1 MRALGSRRFI
11 DYILFSPAVIAAN
24 RVGFAIGTGR
34 CGTVFLYE
42 AMAKEPG
49 VASSHERNPENE
61 AFQRYCKWHRLP
73 VDDEGFLA
81 TKEAEIRADLSACV
95 YSFEASPYL
104 ALSARELHER
114 FGAKFI
120 FLIRRPDQVV
130 TSFVHKG
137 FYSRPYSVRDVGLA
151 TGYQDQAPERFF
163 TFFARISPS
172 GPFFSTWNAM
182 TPVGKVAWFW
192 KAYNERTLEVLDRM
206 PAESYRTVRIEDLDH
221 AKYLELGQFLGLEL
235 KLTHEAFEALRV
247 SRPHAFWRKRTID
260 QWSSREVAEFEDQVT
275 ELAQR
280 LGYPHQVAELLDE
293 ARAERAES
301 IRLGRIPPPRPA
313 PRFWRLRRV
322 AAQWLRGIATSV
334 DVS

>member
-1 MRALGSRRFI
+1 M
-11 DYILFSPAVIAAN
+11 
-24 RVGFAIGTGR
+24 
-34 CGTVFLYE
+34 FLYE

-61 AFQRYCKWHRLP
+61 AFQRYCKWHGLP

-81 TKEAEIRADLSACV
+81 TKEEEIVADLASSS

-114 FGAKFI
+114 FGAKFA
-120 FLIRRPDQVV
+120 FLVRRPDQVV

-137 FYSRPYSVRDVGLA
+137 FYSRPYSVGNVDLA
-151 TGYQDQAPERFF
+151 TGYQDQTPERFF

-172 GPFFSTWNAM
+172 GSFFSTWNDM

-192 KAYNERTLEVLDRM
+192 RAYNERTLEILSQL

-221 AKYLELGQFLGLEL
+221 AKYVELCRFLGVES
-235 KLTHEAFEALRV
+235 KLSREDFEALRA

-260 QWSSREVAEFEDQVT
+260 QWSTREVAEFESQVSD
-275 ELAQR
+275 LAR
-280 LGYPHQVAELLDE
+280 RFNYPHKIAELVDE
-293 ARAERAES
+293 ARAEKAES
-301 IRLGRIPPPRPA
+301 LRLGRIPSPRPA
-313 PRFWRLRRV
+313 PRFWRLRRA

>member
-1 MRALGSRRFI
+1 
-11 DYILFSPAVIAAN
+11 VIPPN

-61 AFQRYCKWHRLP
+61 AFQRYCKWHGLP

-81 TKEAEIRADLSACV
+81 TKEEEISADLASSS

-114 FGAKFI
+114 FGAKFA
-120 FLIRRPDQVV
+120 FLVRRPDQVV

-137 FYSRPYSVRDVGLA
+137 FYSRPYSVGNVDLA

-172 GPFFSTWNAM
+172 GPFFSTWNDM

-192 KAYNERTLEVLDRM
+192 RAYNERTLEILSQL

-221 AKYLELGQFLGLEL
+221 AKYVELCRFLGVES
-235 KLTHEAFEALRV
+235 KLSREDFEALRA

-260 QWSSREVAEFEDQVT
+260 QWSTREVAEFESQVSD
-275 ELAQR
+275 LAR
-280 LGYPHQVAELLDE
+280 RFNYPHKIAELVEE
-293 ARAERAES
+293 ARAEKAES
-301 IRLGRIPPPRPA
+301 LRLGRIPPPRPA
-313 PRFWRLRRV
+313 PRFWRLRRA

>member
-1 MRALGSRRFI
+1 
-11 DYILFSPAVIAAN
+11 
-24 RVGFAIGTGR
+24 
-34 CGTVFLYE
+34 
-42 AMAKEPG
+42 

-81 TKEAEIRADLSACV
+81 TKEREIRADLEQRA

-114 FGAKFI
+114 FGARFI
-120 FLIRRPDQVV
+120 FLVRRPDRVV

-137 FYSRPYSVRDVGLA
+137 FYARPYAVQDIELA

-163 TFFARISPS
+163 SFFARISPR
-172 GPFFSTWNAM
+172 GEFFRAWNEM

-192 KAYNERTLEVLDRM
+192 KAYNERTLEVLNAM
-206 PAESYRTVRIEDLDH
+206 PAESYRTVRIEDLDY
-221 AKYLELGQFLGLEL
+221 AKYVELAQFLGFDA
-235 KLTHEAFEALRV
+235 KVTRDDFDALRD
-247 SRPHAFWRKRTID
+247 SRPHAFWRKRGID
-260 QWSSREVAEFEDQVT
+260 QWSSREIAEFES
-275 ELAQR
+275 
-280 LGYPHQVAELLDE
+280 QVADLAAHFGYGHKVADFVEE
-293 ARAERAES
+293 ARAEKAES
-301 IRLGRIPPPRPA
+301 VRLGRIPPPKPA
-313 PRFWRLRRV
+313 PRFWRMRRA

>member
-1 MRALGSRRFI
+1 
-11 DYILFSPAVIAAN
+11 VIPPN

-42 AMAKEPG
+42 ALAKEPG

-61 AFQRYCKWHRLP
+61 AFQRYCKWHGLP

-81 TKEAEIRADLSACV
+81 TKEAEIRADLAGCA

-104 ALSARELHER
+104 ALSARELYER
-114 FGAKFI
+114 FGAKFA

-137 FYSRPYSVRDVGLA
+137 FYSKPYSVGNVELA

-172 GPFFSTWNAM
+172 GSFFNAWNAM

-192 KAYNERTLEVLDRM
+192 RAYNERTLEVLSQL

-221 AKYLELGQFLGLEL
+221 ANYLDLCRFLGVDS
-235 KLTHEAFEALRV
+235 KLGGEEFEALRA

-260 QWSSREVAEFEDQVT
+260 QWSEREVAEFESQVT

-280 LGYPHQVAELLDE
+280 FGYAHKVADLMDE
-293 ARAERAES
+293 ARAEKAES
-301 IRLGRIPPPRPA
+301 IRLGRIPAPRPA
-313 PRFWRLRRV
+313 PRFWRLRRA

-334 DVS
+334 DAS

>member
-1 MRALGSRRFI
+1 VSET
-11 DYILFSPAVIAAN
+11 N

-42 AMAKEPG
+42 VVAKEPG

-81 TKEAEIRADLSACV
+81 AKEREIREDLEQNI

-120 FLIRRPDQVV
+120 FLVRRPDRVV

-137 FYSRPYSVRDVGLA
+137 FYSKPYAVRDLDLA

-163 TFFARISPS
+163 TFFARICPR
-172 GPFFSTWNAM
+172 GEFLRTWNEM

-192 KAYNERTLEVLDRM
+192 KAYNERTLEVLSSL

-221 AKYLELGQFLGLEL
+221 AKYVELMRFLG
-235 KLTHEAFEALRV
+235 FEAKVTHADFDTLRD
-247 SRPHAFWRKRTID
+247 SRPHAFWRKRSID
-260 QWSSREVAEFEDQVT
+260 QWSSREIGEFES
-275 ELAQR
+275 
-280 LGYPHQVAELLDE
+280 QVADLAAHFGYGHKVADFVDE
-293 ARAERAES
+293 ARAEKAES
-301 IRLGRIPPPRPA
+301 VRLGRIPPPKPA
-313 PRFWRLRRV
+313 PRLWRVRRA